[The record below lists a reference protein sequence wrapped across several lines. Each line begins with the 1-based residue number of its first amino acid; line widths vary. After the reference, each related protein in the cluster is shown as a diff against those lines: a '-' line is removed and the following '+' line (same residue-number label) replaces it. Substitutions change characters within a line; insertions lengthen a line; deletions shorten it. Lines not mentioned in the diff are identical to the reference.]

1 MSASG
6 KFVDPFELLL
16 RRGKLDQ
23 LLTFFM
29 RLEER
34 MTLAFPS
41 ASRILAD
48 SLAPSAKQ
56 VRGGARRHFLQ
67 EALISSARDAGL
79 YQETKWTDPATWSF
93 PLVKL
98 GGFSLTIGIVETR
111 YRGASRALRSKS
123 KYVADLCQRNS
134 ILDPQSTLFDKVAPS
149 DAVIA
154 DGAMGGLLVAQFSH
168 HSPDQPAFLGFWVP
182 SEKLSSAYYVRS
194 VEEIIAMLRQRL
206 SLARKPTKRTIERKP
221 LKRRVAKPSDKK
233 A

>member
-1 MSASG
+1 MPASG
-6 KFVDPFELLL
+6 KFVDPFELVL

-34 MTLAFPS
+34 LTLAFPR

-48 SLAPSAKQ
+48 SPAPSAKQ

-67 EALISSARDAGL
+67 EALTTAAQDAGL
-79 YQETKWTDPATWSF
+79 SQETKWTDPATWSF
-93 PLVKL
+93 PVVKL

-111 YRGASRALRSKS
+111 YRGASRALRTKS
-123 KYVADLCQRNS
+123 KYVADLCKRNS

-154 DGAMGGLLVAQFSH
+154 DGALGGLIVAQYRPH
-168 HSPDQPAFLGFWVP
+168 APDVPAFLGFWIP
-182 SEKLSSAYYVRS
+182 SERLGSTYYVRS
-194 VEEIIAMLRQRL
+194 VEEIIAMLRERL
-206 SLARKPTKRTIERKP
+206 SLARKPTKRTVERKP
-221 LKRRVAKPSDKK
+221 LKRRVSKPSDKK